1 MKLVPTLRA
10 LALTGLA
17 ACGKAESQGAL
28 TLEHKLPGS
37 FAQLSNVVEL
47 GNGRVV
53 FADTRNKLFLSADLK
68 SGDLDTLGTRVETIT
83 AQSPADQYKF
93 PGWVAHLAGDTV
105 ALVDFAAQ
113 RTTLWDER
121 GRPLKVLG
129 MVQVAGTA
137 PVLVYDTVG
146 HAYKTDF
153 QQVLARE
160 PGATTDPD
168 SIAVLRIKL
177 ATGTVDTVAQLTGP
191 EFGEAV
197 FGEQR
202 QRAVKVFAP
211 NDFFGV
217 LPNGI
222 AWVARGR
229 ENRVDWRD
237 AKGAWTRGSTRKYQ
251 ALPVSQADKDRVL
264 AQVRE
269 RGQQYGMPQELDI
282 RYPFADTKPPFDFA
296 LGRPNGEVWLQ
307 RPRSEENAA
316 VTYDVFRQSGGWLRE
331 VTFPP
336 GASLAGFGKGGA
348 IYGSIKEGQGR
359 TVGGFVLK

>member
-1 MKLVPTLRA
+1 MKLAPPLRA
-10 LALTGLA
+10 LALTCLVG
-17 ACGKAESQGAL
+17 CGKAQSQGAL

-47 GNGRVV
+47 GSGRVA
-53 FADTRNKLFLSADLK
+53 FADTRGKLFLIADLA
-68 SGDLDTLGTRVETIT
+68 SGGVDTIGTRVETIT
-83 AQSPADQYKF
+83 AQSPPDHYKF

-113 RTTLWDER
+113 RTTLWSEE
-121 GRPLKVLG
+121 GKALKVLG
-129 MVQVAGTA
+129 MGQAAGTA

-146 HAYKTDF
+146 NAYRIDY
-153 QQVLARE
+153 QPVLARE
-160 PGATTDPD
+160 PGASAEPD
-168 SIAVLRIKL
+168 SIAVLRIALGSGK
-177 ATGTVDTVAQLTGP
+177 VDTVAQLAGP
-191 EFGEAV
+191 EYGEAV

-217 LPNGI
+217 LPSGA

-237 AKGAWTRGSTRKYQ
+237 EKGSWTRGDNRKFK

-269 RGQQYGMPQELDI
+269 QGLQHGMPQELNVE
-282 RYPFADTKPPFDFA
+282 YPFADTKPPFDFA
-296 LGRPNGEVWLQ
+296 LSRPNGEVWLQ
-307 RPRSEENAA
+307 RPRAEENAPL
-316 VTYDVFRQSGGWLRE
+316 TYDVLTSGGWQRE
-331 VTFPP
+331 VTFPQ

-348 IYGSIKEGQGR
+348 IYGSIREGQGK
-359 TVGGFVLK
+359 TVGRFVLK